1 MWELTGYIKQ
11 SDALLCLIHTTL
23 PVTFHMAAWN
33 SNGDVDEYIM
43 TKCLFVILL
52 QVIRA
57 TMIRED
63 DGDNGDDDDA
73 DNDETERTEQ
83 KNV

>member
-1 MWELTGYIKQ
+1 MGN
-11 SDALLCLIHTTL
+11 
-23 PVTFHMAAWN
+23 PAAGDN
-33 SNGDVDEYIM
+33 SYNDDGNGDDADIYIM

-73 DNDETERTEQ
+73 DNNETGRTEE
-83 KNV
+83 KNVFKMIMSVMRR